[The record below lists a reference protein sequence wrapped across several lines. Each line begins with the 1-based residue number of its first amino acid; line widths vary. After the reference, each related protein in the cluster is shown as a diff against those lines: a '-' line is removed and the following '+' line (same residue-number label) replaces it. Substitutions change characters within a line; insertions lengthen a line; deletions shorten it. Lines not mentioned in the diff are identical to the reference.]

1 MDGFYYD
8 LQSFG
13 EELKNIRKSLN
24 LTQKDVAEQISINI
38 DTLRKIENGKV
49 IPKQETL
56 DLLSVVFKKDLNE
69 ILLKYRLK
77 DYSTFCEI
85 KNSIEN
91 KLESGDFEELKK
103 EAEKLKKYY
112 NIRYGE

>member
-1 MDGFYYD
+1 MNGFYYD

-49 IPKQETL
+49 MPRQETL
-56 DLLSVVFKKDLNE
+56 ELLSIVFKKDLNE
-69 ILLKYRLK
+69 ILLKYRLR
-77 DYSTFCEI
+77 DYSTFYKI
-85 KNSIEN
+85 KNSIET
-91 KLESGDFEELKK
+91 KLESGDFEELKN
-103 EAEKLKKYY
+103 EALKLKK
-112 NIRYGE
+112 